1 MEKDARNAV
10 RACRCEHYRREGRFV
25 MDFLGREREARSR
38 KGMPRRPAHVGKR
51 LEFEEA
57 EWVEG
62 GTRPVMTGRM
72 E

>member
-1 MEKDARNAV
+1 
-10 RACRCEHYRREGRFV
+10 